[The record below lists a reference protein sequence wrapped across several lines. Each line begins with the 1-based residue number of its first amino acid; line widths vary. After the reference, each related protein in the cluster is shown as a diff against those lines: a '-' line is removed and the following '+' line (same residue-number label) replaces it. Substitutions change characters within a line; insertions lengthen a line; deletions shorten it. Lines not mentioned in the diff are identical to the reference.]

1 MEVVISPRLDVPEW
15 APGAANAGVDAIGLA
30 VIGPAVTGMDATG
43 MAIGTTIMV
52 IIMLSSSVTSA
63 FQDGGAGA
71 GEIHIGAIHMD
82 IMDMGIRMA
91 MEAMDTVITDTETA
105 TVMAMAVAVANMAA
119 ANTAPLLGRK

>member
-1 MEVVISPRLDVPEW
+1 MDTI
-15 APGAANAGVDAIGLA
+15 GADITGTGTIG
-30 VIGPAVTGMDATG
+30 T
-43 MAIGTTIMV
+43 AIGT
-52 IIMLSSSVTSA
+52 IIIILLSSSATSA